1 MTKPAEEEEAGERSS
16 PTSSVVYHAILEEG
30 ETELARSSAALAWSG
45 LAAGLSMG
53 FSFLATALL
62 HSKLPHGEKWVPLVA
77 SLGYSIGFLIVILGR
92 QQLFTETTLTAVLP
106 LLDKRRA
113 STVLQVLRLWSIVL
127 VANTAGA
134 LLFAFVLAKTE
145 LAGPE
150 LFEAMRTV
158 AKEAAAHM
166 PSFGVTLLRGI
177 FAGWLIA
184 LLVWLLPFAES
195 ARVTIIIV
203 ITWLVGAAH
212 FSHIIAGI
220 VDSAFLTFHG
230 DSTWTHFLFGFYVP
244 TLLGNA
250 IGGVSLVAALNY
262 AQATAGKA
270 GEMAQ

>member
-1 MTKPAEEEEAGERSS
+1 MSQTAEEEEAGERSS

-30 ETELARSSAALAWSG
+30 ETELGRSSAALAWSG

-77 SLGYSIGFLIVILGR
+77 SLGYSVGFLIVILGR

-106 LLDKRRA
+106 LLDKRKA
-113 STVLQVLRLWSIVL
+113 SIALQALRLWAIVL

-134 LLFAFVLAKTE
+134 MLFALVLAKTE
-145 LAGPE
+145 LVGPE
-150 LFEAMRTV
+150 MFEAMRTV

-166 PSFGVTLLRGI
+166 PSFGVTLLRGF

-195 ARVTIIIV
+195 ARVTVIII
-203 ITWLVGAAH
+203 ITWVVGAAH
-212 FSHIIAGI
+212 FSHIIAGV
-220 VDSAFLTFHG
+220 VDSAFLAFHG
-230 DSTWTHFLFGFYVP
+230 DSSWAQFLFDFYIP
-244 TLLGNA
+244 TLIGNTL
-250 IGGVSLVAALNY
+250 GGVSLVAALNY
-262 AQATAGKA
+262 AQATAGKSA
-270 GEMAQ
+270 EAE

>member
-1 MTKPAEEEEAGERSS
+1 MSKTAEEEEAGERSS

-30 ETELARSSAALAWSG
+30 HTELGRSSAALAWSG

-53 FSFLATALL
+53 FSFFATALL

-92 QQLFTETTLTAVLP
+92 QQLFTETTLTGVLP

-113 STVLQVLRLWSIVL
+113 STALQVLRLWAIVL

-134 LLFAFVLAKTE
+134 LLFAFVLAKTQVV
-145 LAGPE
+145 GPE
-150 LFEAMRTV
+150 TFEAMRTV

-166 PSFGVTLLRGI
+166 PSFGVTMLRAI

-184 LLVWLLPFAES
+184 LLAWLLPFAQS
-195 ARVTIIIV
+195 GRVTVIIV
-203 ITWLVGAAH
+203 ITWFVGAAH

-220 VDSAFLTFHG
+220 VDSAFLVFHG
-230 DSTWTHFLFGFYVP
+230 ESSWSRFLFGFYVP
-244 TLLGNA
+244 SLIGNT

-262 AQATAGKA
+262 AQATAGKSA
-270 GEMAQ
+270 KAD